1 MNKYLAIVNWID
13 EYTPLNEWTY
23 FNVVIDEPN
32 TMTVNSVSN
41 GREIRS
47 FIDGTREVEFLFA
60 ISLQKSFDSGGTS
73 NVNLDAIQE
82 FENIALWIE
91 ANNKSKTYPNFGD
104 NVEIEKIEVMQTAP
118 TVTVDQNGKIAKY
131 LGQFKI
137 TYLEGKT

>member
-1 MNKYLAIVNWID
+1 
-13 EYTPLNEWTY
+13 
-23 FNVVIDEPN
+23 
-32 TMTVNSVSN
+32 MTVNSVSN

-73 NVNLDAIQE
+73 DVNLDAIQE

-137 TYLEGKT
+137 TYLEEKT